1 MPYIGR
7 TAKCANLSIATGHA
21 MMGMSLGPGTGE
33 LIAQVLAGE
42 TPQIDLALLSPDRYD
57 RR

>member
-1 MPYIGR
+1 
-7 TAKCANLSIATGHA
+7 
-21 MMGMSLGPGTGE
+21 MGMSLGPGTGE